1 MRLRIIKFNKQKKM
15 KVNAPRIVVFSFLIA
30 ILAGTLLLSL
40 PIATRQPGS
49 MHPVNALFTA
59 TSATC
64 VTGLV
69 VKDTGAFF
77 TPFGQIIILILIQL
91 GGLGIMTMSTFFMLL
106 LGKRISLKD
115 RIVLQDTVGKTRVA
129 GLRGLIKRIV
139 IATFSLELVG
149 ALFLGWRFHKYY
161 GYALPQ
167 AITHGLF
174 HSISAFCNAGFSLYR
189 DSLMRFA
196 DDWWITSTMGALVF
210 LGGIGF
216 VVLFNITH
224 FYFWR
229 KNRLTR
235 GRLRLHSKLALLTS
249 AALIIIMFVS
259 LLGGEW
265 NNTLRG
271 IPLGHKISRSLYQAI
286 TPRTAGFNTM
296 PVNKLKPAS
305 NWITIFMMFVGASPG
320 STGGGIKTVTF
331 VVLLASVYALITE
344 KKEVTIF
351 RKTIREETVLEAISI
366 GIISLGVV
374 FVSCTLLII
383 TESANIAST
392 NEGGFMNDIIFEV
405 VSAFGTVGL
414 SNGITPHLSFLG
426 KLIISATVFVGRVS
440 PLALALLIG
449 RRGPQPVRIKYPE
462 ETVLVG

>member
-1 MRLRIIKFNKQKKM
+1 MRSKLVKLNKQKRV
-15 KVNAPRIVVFSFLIA
+15 KVQAPRIVVISFLIA
-30 ILAGTLLLSL
+30 ILIGSLLLYL
-40 PIATRQPGS
+40 PFATRPSGS
-49 MHPVNALFTA
+49 MHPVDAIFTA

-64 VTGLV
+64 VTGLI
-69 VKDTGAFF
+69 VKDTGTFF
-77 TPFGQIIILILIQL
+77 TPFGQIVILILIQL

-115 RIVLQDTVGKTRVA
+115 RIVLQDSIGQDRVA

-139 IATFSLELVG
+139 ITTFSLELLG
-149 ALFLGWRFHKYY
+149 AAFLAWRFNRYY
-161 GYALPQ
+161 GYDAGQ
-167 AITHGLF
+167 AVTHGIF

-189 DSLMRFA
+189 DSLMRFG
-196 DDWWITSTMGALVF
+196 DDWWITSTMGGLVF

-216 VVLFNITH
+216 VVLFNLSH

-249 AALIIIMFVS
+249 AILIAIMFFS
-259 LLGGEW
+259 LLIGEW
-265 NNTLRG
+265 DNTLRG
-271 IPLGHKISRSLYQAI
+271 VPLAHKISRSLYQAI
-286 TPRTAGFNTM
+286 TPRTAGFNSM
-296 PVNKLKPAS
+296 PVDELKPA
-305 NWITIFMMFVGASPG
+305 NHWITVFMMFVGASPSG
-320 STGGGIKTVTF
+320 TGGGIKTVTF
-331 VVLLASVYALITE
+331 AVLLASVYALITE
-344 KKEVTIF
+344 RKEVTIF
-351 RKTIREETVLEAISI
+351 RKSIREETVLEAISI

-374 FVSCTLLII
+374 FLSCTFLFIS
-383 TESANIAST
+383 ESAAISSG

-414 SNGITPHLSFLG
+414 SNGITPRLTSIG

-449 RRGPQPVRIKYPE
+449 RRGPPAARIKYPE
-462 ETVLVG
+462 EMVLVG